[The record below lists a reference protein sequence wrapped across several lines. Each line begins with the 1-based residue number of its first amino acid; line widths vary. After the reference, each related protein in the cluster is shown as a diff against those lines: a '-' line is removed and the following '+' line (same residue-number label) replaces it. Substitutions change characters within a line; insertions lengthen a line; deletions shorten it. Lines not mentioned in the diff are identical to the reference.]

1 MVASKIAT
9 VVLLLALALGTSCA
23 LVLRKSG
30 DELRRQQ
37 NGSEPF
43 AEGDDSRKRKGK
55 PPWRAVVH
63 TASYDAADG
72 LVDGALDA
80 AKDPGRKEQL
90 RRLGD
95 DLQARAGA
103 TAKAAGEGLV
113 TGMSTKLPALQP
125 EVVKLLEGV
134 GNELGLD
141 PEAAARTLVRGALSE
156 ARTGVRDLRPEVHRL
171 IEEDIVGVVREAL
184 DGAFGPGLRDRVR
197 DDIKPAIDELGVPQ
211 LAEDVG
217 KRTALG
223 FSAGM
228 AEALAADGSLG
239 MVIDERV
246 AGAKQAAGEAKDAVD
261 EWLARGL
268 LLALIVAV
276 TVLVVVVAWWRK
288 ERGERV
294 DAQRARTAA
303 AEEGE
308 RRERMLRMVTGAI
321 KQAGARDGLSAFRE
335 EMKRLSAQADARETA
350 AALSYFLTREG
361 LKLDHPPG

>member
-9 VVLLLALALGTSCA
+9 AVLLLALALGTSCA
-23 LVLRKSG
+23 VVLRNSG

-43 AEGDDSRKRKGK
+43 AEGDDSRKGQ

-63 TASYDAADG
+63 TATYDAADG

-80 AKDPGRKEQL
+80 AKDPQRKEQL

-113 TGMSTKLPALQP
+113 TGMGTTLPELQP
-125 EVVKLLEGV
+125 GVVALVAGV
-134 GNELGLD
+134 RDELGLD
-141 PEAAARTLVRGALSE
+141 PEKTGRTLVRGALAE
-156 ARTGVRDLRPEVHRL
+156 AKAGVAGLRPEVHRL
-171 IEEDIVGVVREAL
+171 IEEDIVGVIGEAL
-184 DGAFGPGLRDRVR
+184 DGAFGPGLKDRVR

-217 KRTALG
+217 KHTALG

-228 AEALAADGSLG
+228 AQALAADGSLG

-246 AGAKQAAGEAKDAVD
+246 AGARQTAGEAKEAVD

-276 TVLVVVVAWWRK
+276 TVLVVVVVWWRK

-294 DAQRARTAA
+294 DAQRARAA
-303 AEEGE
+303 AADEGE
-308 RRERMLRMVTGAI
+308 RRERMLRLVAGAI
-321 KQAGARDGLSAFRE
+321 QRAGARDGLLAFRE
-335 EMKRLSAQADARETA
+335 EIKRLSAQTDARETA

-361 LKLDHPPG
+361 LKLDRPPG